1 MKKMISIFLLLA
13 GTSLITG
20 AQNRIL
26 QGVVHT
32 LDSIPLE
39 GVEVYVKSTGLV
51 YETNEYGVFVVEC
64 NSKDKLKINADG
76 FYGQNLKLK
85 EDIKFLAVN
94 LKMKPGNEP
103 VKYSIGYDEITSS
116 DNTSAISG
124 ISYKDIDFTRY
135 NNVQDIIADNFA
147 GVQLSGDGL
156 VVRGPN
162 TLIGSST
169 PLVVIDG
176 VISNSDLNFLH
187 PLDVKRIDVLKDG
200 TSAVYGSRGA
210 NGVILIETKKGGEN

>member
-1 MKKMISIFLLLA
+1 MKQLHMQYILLINYYIYMKKMLFIFLLLA

-64 NSKDKLKINADG
+64 NLKDKLKINADG
-76 FYGQNLKLK
+76 FYGQNYKLTD
-85 EDIKFLAVN
+85 DIKFLAVN
-94 LKMKPGNEP
+94 LKLKPGNEP
-103 VKYSIGYDEITSS
+103 VKYSIGYKEINSS
-116 DNTSAISG
+116 ENTSAISG

-135 NNVQDIIADNFA
+135 NNVQDIIAEKY
-147 GVQLSGDGL
+147 
-156 VVRGPN
+156 R
-162 TLIGSST
+162 
-169 PLVVIDG
+169 
-176 VISNSDLNFLH
+176 
-187 PLDVKRIDVLKDG
+187 KRLAY
-200 TSAVYGSRGA
+200 SPR
-210 NGVILIETKKGGEN
+210 